1 MAKITGKGSFAGVPF
16 LIEETQSIDGG
27 RRLVKHEYPLRDEGL
42 NEDLGKKARTYNVA
56 CLVIGDDHIKQAEKL
71 IEALEKG
78 RGELKHP
85 YFKNINVCVET
96 YKAHYSTG
104 HQRVTRFDITFAD
117 DIQEN
122 APKLAKNTQFS
133 ALTEYANA
141 INTLSDEFAEQ
152 IAEINEFVDLLV
164 DNPFTQLVDSMVW
177 FIENTFESI
186 NSVVTGVGD
195 IKTKAESMK
204 NRMMNLIRAPSL
216 LGKELQS
223 LVQFKQYKGIS
234 PKQELNQRAIT
245 TNIIH
250 NTISEATKSKK
261 EMPKPMFD
269 AIVNAKRNNIN
280 ATDILKRNATG
291 LHQQEIVHA
300 LMTKAQFSCARL
312 IISTL
317 AVEYA
322 KSVTEALTD
331 SLSNEVQ
338 TIESKADI
346 KSLISEIDSQLE
358 QAILDNADAE
368 NWRSY
373 QALEQFRLAVI
384 SDLRTR
390 GEQLANIKSVHLT
403 DTFPALVVQYQHS
416 GNSKKWQQLAQRN
429 AIVHPLFC
437 IGGNEVEVLQ

>member
-16 LIEETQSIDGG
+16 LIEENQSIDGG

-133 ALTEYANA
+133 VLTEYANA
-141 INTLSDEFAEQ
+141 INALSDEFANQ

-164 DNPFTQLVDSMVW
+164 DNPFTQLVDSMIG

-186 NSVVTGVGD
+186 NSVVAGVGE

-204 NRMMNLIRAPSL
+204 NRMMNLIRAPGL
-216 LGKELQS
+216 LAKELQS

-245 TNIIH
+245 TNVIH
-250 NTISEATKSKK
+250 NTIAEATKSKT
-261 EMPKPMFD
+261 EMPKTMFD
-269 AIVNAKRNNIN
+269 AIVNAKRHNIN

-291 LHQQEIVHA
+291 LHQQEIAQA

-312 IISTL
+312 VISTL

-331 SLSNEVQ
+331 SLSNDVQ

-346 KSLISEIDSQLE
+346 KALIGEIDSQLE
-358 QAILDNADAE
+358 QTILDNADAE
-368 NWRSY
+368 NWQSY

-390 GEQLANIKSVHLT
+390 GEQLANIKSVCLT
-403 DTFPALVVQYQHS
+403 DTFPSVVVQYQHS
-416 GNSKKWQQLAQRN
+416 GKSQKWQQLVQRN
-429 AIVHPLFC
+429 AITHPLFC
-437 IGGNEVEVLQ
+437 IGGNEIEVLQ

>member
-1 MAKITGKGSFAGVPF
+1 MSEIQNQTLYQVVVFNKTDKDGYRRAGFSLLKGSNLLTNVTQAQ
-16 LIEETQSIDGG
+16 IEQFKADA
-27 RRLVKHEYPLRDEGL
+27 RLVFGSQTPMPIES
-42 NEDLGKKARTYNVA
+42 
-56 CLVIGDDHIKQAEKL
+56 IKEAEQRL
-71 IEALEKG
+71 LSEILTNN
-78 RGELKHP
+78 P
-85 YFKNINVCVET
+85 
-96 YKAHYSTG
+96 SP

-122 APKLAKNTQFS
+122 APKLAKNTRFS

-141 INTLSDEFAEQ
+141 INALSDEFAEQ

-164 DNPFTQLVDSMVW
+164 DNPFTQLVDFMVE

-186 NSVVTGVGD
+186 NSVVTDVGD

-216 LGKELQS
+216 LGKELQG
-223 LVQFKQYKGIS
+223 LVQFKKYKGIS
-234 PKQELNQRAIT
+234 PKQGLNQRAIT
-245 TNIIH
+245 TNVIH
-250 NTISEATKSKK
+250 NTISEATKSKT
-261 EMPKPMFD
+261 EMPKAMFD

-291 LHQQEIVHA
+291 LHQQEIAQA

-331 SLSNEVQ
+331 SLSSEVQ

-346 KSLISEIDSQLE
+346 KALIGEIDSQLE

-390 GEQLANIKSVHLT
+390 GEQLANIKSVHLS
-403 DTFPALVVQYQHS
+403 PSLRA
-416 GNSKKWQQLAQRN
+416 
-429 AIVHPLFC
+429 
-437 IGGNEVEVLQ
+437 

>member
-78 RGELKHP
+78 KGELKHP
-85 YFKNINVCVET
+85 YFKRIEVRVES
-96 YKAHYSTG
+96 YKANYSTT
-104 HQRVTRFDITFAD
+104 HQRVTRFDINFVD

-141 INTLSDEFAEQ
+141 INALSEDFAKHV
-152 IAEINEFVDLLV
+152 AAINEFVDLLA
-164 DNPFTQLVDSMVW
+164 DNPLSQLVDSMLS
-177 FIENTFESI
+177 FIEGTFGAL
-186 NSVVTGVGD
+186 NSVVAD
-195 IKTKAESMK
+195 IGSIKMGAEDVK
-204 NRMMNLIRAPSL
+204 NRMVSLIRSPRL
-216 LGKELQS
+216 LAQELQG
-223 LVQFKQYKGIS
+223 LVQFKQYKGMRS
-234 PKQELNQRAIT
+234 KQSLNEHAIT
-245 TNIIH
+245 VSVIH
-250 NTISEATKSKK
+250 NAVIETTKSKT
-261 EMPKPMFD
+261 EMPKAMFD

-291 LHQQEIVHA
+291 LHQKEIA
-300 LMTKAQFSCARL
+300 QSLMTKAQFSCARL
-312 IISTL
+312 VISTL

-322 KSVTEALTD
+322 KAVTEALTD
-331 SLSNEVQ
+331 SLSHEVQ
-338 TIESKADI
+338 AIESKADI
-346 KSLISEIDSQLE
+346 KTLIDEIDLQLE
-358 QAILDNADAE
+358 QVILDNADAE
-368 NWRSY
+368 NWQSY

-390 GEQLANIKSVHLT
+390 GEQLANVKVVYLT
-403 DTFPALVVQYQHS
+403 DTFPALVVQYQHN
-416 GNSKKWQQLAQRN
+416 GNSKKWQQLVQRN
-429 AIVHPLFC
+429 GITHPLFC
-437 IGGNEVEVLQ
+437 IGGNEIEVLQ

>member
-122 APKLAKNTQFS
+122 APKLVKNTQFS

-141 INTLSDEFAEQ
+141 INALSDEFANQ

-164 DNPFTQLVDSMVW
+164 DNPFTQLVDSMVG

-186 NSVVTGVGD
+186 NSVVAGIGE
-195 IKTKAESMK
+195 IKTKVESMK
-204 NRMMNLIRAPSL
+204 NRMMNLIRAPGL
-216 LGKELQS
+216 LAKELQG

-234 PKQELNQRAIT
+234 QKQGLNQRAIT
-245 TNIIH
+245 ANVIH
-250 NTISEATKSKK
+250 NTISETIKSKT
-261 EMPKPMFD
+261 EMPKTMFD

-291 LHQQEIVHA
+291 LHQQEIAHA
-300 LMTKAQFSCARL
+300 LMAKAQFSCARL
-312 IISTL
+312 VMSTL

-331 SLSNEVQ
+331 SLSNQAQ

-346 KSLISEIDSQLE
+346 KTLIDEIDLQLE
-358 QAILDNADAE
+358 YAILDNADAE

-390 GEQLANIKSVHLT
+390 GEQLANIKSVYLT
-403 DTFPALVVQYQHS
+403 DTFPALVVQYQHN
-416 GNSKKWQQLAQRN
+416 GNSKKWQQLVQRN
-429 AIVHPLFC
+429 GIIHPLFC
-437 IGGNEVEVLQ
+437 IGGNEIEVLQ

>member
-1 MAKITGKGSFAGVPF
+1 
-16 LIEETQSIDGG
+16 
-27 RRLVKHEYPLRDEGL
+27 
-42 NEDLGKKARTYNVA
+42 
-56 CLVIGDDHIKQAEKL
+56 
-71 IEALEKG
+71 
-78 RGELKHP
+78 
-85 YFKNINVCVET
+85 
-96 YKAHYSTG
+96 
-104 HQRVTRFDITFAD
+104 
-117 DIQEN
+117 
-122 APKLAKNTQFS
+122 
-133 ALTEYANA
+133 
-141 INTLSDEFAEQ
+141 
-152 IAEINEFVDLLV
+152 
-164 DNPFTQLVDSMVW
+164 
-177 FIENTFESI
+177 
-186 NSVVTGVGD
+186 
-195 IKTKAESMK
+195 
-204 NRMMNLIRAPSL
+204 
-216 LGKELQS
+216 
-223 LVQFKQYKGIS
+223 
-234 PKQELNQRAIT
+234 
-245 TNIIH
+245 
-250 NTISEATKSKK
+250 
-261 EMPKPMFD
+261 MFD

-291 LHQQEIVHA
+291 LHQQEIAHA

-312 IISTL
+312 VISTL

-331 SLSNEVQ
+331 SLSNDVQ

-346 KSLISEIDSQLE
+346 KALIDEIDSQLE

-390 GEQLANIKSVHLT
+390 GEKLANIKSVHLT